1 MVEDNPTGEEKLERA
16 DFEHLIGEPLDDVEK
31 LEPGYYCRARRVDRD
46 ADPVAFAGYCMQR
59 AGYRTEHVGEGR
71 CWLHGGK
78 SPRGRDS
85 PHFEHGIFSDHMN
98 EEDREAMEIL
108 EGYSNAEK
116 LQEAINFRL
125 VKVRRAQE
133 YLNDDEDDDRNF
145 WDAFDEVVRAA
156 ASGPDGL
163 ESSDI
168 RELGNMLSSGQQALQ
183 NELDLIRRMILAH
196 SKITE
201 GETLNVN
208 NDMSFDGDASLS
220 VEWNEVDVDDVE

>member
-1 MVEDNPTGEEKLERA
+1 MDDGNPTEDERLA
-16 DFEHLIGEPLDDVEK
+16 RGDFEHLIGEPLDDVAK

-46 ADPVAFAGYCMQR
+46 AEPLAFAGYCMQR
-59 AGYRTEHVGEGR
+59 AGYKTEHVGEGR
-71 CWLHGGK
+71 CHLHGGA

-98 EEDREAMEIL
+98 DEDREAMEIL

-133 YLNDDEDDDRNF
+133 YLHDEDDDRNF

-156 ASGPDGL
+156 TESPDGL

-220 VEWNEVDVDDVE
+220 VEWNEVEESDVE